1 MVIIASYNRV
11 FHLIGAHFL
20 AEERKKKLSMIKML
34 FAGIRLYIIWLTGL
48 QSLECEGD
56 IETSTHPYAWLWKEL
71 NACFFGILNNIV
83 TH

>member
-34 FAGIRLYIIWLTGL
+34 LVGIQLYIIWLTGL
-48 QSLECEGD
+48 QWLECEGG
-56 IETSTHPYAWLWKEL
+56 IETSTHPYAWLWNEL
-71 NACFFGILNNIV
+71 NVASLGY
-83 TH
+83 